1 MHKEFRTQSEVLNL
15 FSDLSLTDKPPTNK
29 PSVDATPSIVPPKI
43 AKAVKSSKSLQIWFG
58 DTYREGFDAAYLS
71 LRDRLSDAAHLGNFR
86 AVFQVLEIA
95 EERYNESWANAPR
108 LSRYQA
114 SSLLVSCI

>member
-29 PSVDATPSIVPPKI
+29 PSVDATPSKISPKP
-43 AKAVKSSKSLQIWFG
+43 AKAFKTSNSLQIWFG
-58 DTYREGFDAAYLS
+58 DTYREGFDAEYLS
-71 LRDRLSDAAHLGNFR
+71 LRDRLSDAAYLGNFKT
-86 AVFQVLEIA
+86 VFQVLEIA

-108 LSRYQA
+108 LSKYQA
-114 SSLLVSCI
+114 SSLLGSCI